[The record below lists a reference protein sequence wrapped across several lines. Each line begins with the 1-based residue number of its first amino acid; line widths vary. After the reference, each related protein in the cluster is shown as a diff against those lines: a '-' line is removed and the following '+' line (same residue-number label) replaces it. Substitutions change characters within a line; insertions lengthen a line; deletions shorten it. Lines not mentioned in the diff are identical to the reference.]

1 KFEIAKMLEF
11 LDYAPFYQGEATF
24 NANYDLNSSKGDFKA
39 DISKGQLTKSALT
52 NLISATIQKDITA
65 EVYKDGYLNGV
76 IDKNLINFNAQL
88 SSQRSDINI
97 TAGSIDTLSKA
108 INIPLR
114 ANLEKT
120 DIAVDIT
127 GTSDQPKY
135 KISSN
140 YLRNQISKEIDRG
153 LNKLFKGDET
163 KTQDAKELINGL
175 QNLFN
180 R

>member
-1 KFEIAKMLEF
+1 MCKL
-11 LDYAPFYQGEATF
+11 YPSNSPFQYLKT
-24 NANYDLNSSKGDFKA
+24 
-39 DISKGQLTKSALT
+39 ISILFFR
-52 NLISATIQKDITA
+52 
-65 EVYKDGYLNGV
+65 
-76 IDKNLINFNAQL
+76 NLINFNAQL
-88 SSQRSDINI
+88 SWQRSDINI
-97 TAGSIDTLSKA
+97 TSGSIDTLSKA

-114 ANLEKT
+114 ANLEKS

-140 YLRNQISKEIDRG
+140 YLQNQISKEIDRG

-163 KTQDAKELINGL
+163 KSQNTKELINGL

>member
-1 KFEIAKMLEF
+1 M
-11 LDYAPFYQGEATF
+11 
-24 NANYDLNSSKGDFKA
+24 
-39 DISKGQLTKSALT
+39 
-52 NLISATIQKDITA
+52 
-65 EVYKDGYLNGV
+65 

-97 TAGSIDTLSKA
+97 TSGSIDTLSKA

-114 ANLEKT
+114 ANLEKS

-127 GTSDQPKY
+127 GTSDEPKY

-140 YLRNQISKEIDRG
+140 YLQNQISKEIDRG

-163 KTQDAKELINGL
+163 KSQDTKELINGL

>member
-1 KFEIAKMLEF
+1 M
-11 LDYAPFYQGEATF
+11 
-24 NANYDLNSSKGDFKA
+24 
-39 DISKGQLTKSALT
+39 TKNALT
-52 NLISATIQKDITA
+52 NLISATVQKDITA

-97 TAGSIDTLSKA
+97 TSGSIDTLSKA

-114 ANLEKT
+114 ANLEKS

-127 GTSDQPKY
+127 GTSDEPKY

-140 YLRNQISKEIDRG
+140 YLQNQISKEIDRG

-163 KTQDAKELINGL
+163 KSQNTKELINGL